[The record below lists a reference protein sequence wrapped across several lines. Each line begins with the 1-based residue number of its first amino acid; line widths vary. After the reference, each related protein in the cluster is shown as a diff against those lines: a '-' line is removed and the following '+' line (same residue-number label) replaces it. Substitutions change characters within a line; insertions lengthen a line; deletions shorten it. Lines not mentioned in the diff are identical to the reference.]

1 MKGHLIWLCLFFGL
15 TNAPATFC
23 TLHNELFH
31 PYLDDWSYTWIV
43 GYSYP
48 LNDHVS
54 YLRTVFKV
62 LRKNHLYVKKEKC
75 SFGQTE
81 ILFLGPWMGI
91 RAIEEWQ
98 APTKVSELRSF
109 LGLVNYYRRFIVSYS
124 KQLKNLLKKNVRTDH
139 GTALIGRVSKSF

>member
-1 MKGHLIWLCLFFGL
+1 M
-15 TNAPATFC
+15 
-23 TLHNELFH
+23 
-31 PYLDDWSYTWIV
+31 

-48 LNDHVS
+48 LNYHVS
-54 YLRTVFKV
+54 HLRTVFKV
-62 LRKNHLYVKKEKC
+62 LRKNRLYVKKEKC

-81 ILFLGPWMGI
+81 ILFLGHWMGI

-98 APTKVSELRSF
+98 APTKVSGLRSF

-124 KQLKNLLKKNVRTDH
+124 KRVAPLKKILKKDVRTDH

>member
-1 MKGHLIWLCLFFGL
+1 MTFGL

-23 TLHNELFH
+23 TLYNELFH
-31 PYLDDWSYTWIV
+31 PYDGWYTLIV
-43 GYSYP
+43 GYSHS

-54 YLRTVFKV
+54 HLRTFFKA

-75 SFGQTE
+75 SFRQTE
-81 ILFLGPWMGI
+81 ILFLGHWMGI

-98 APTKVSELRSF
+98 APTKVSGLRSF

-124 KQLKNLLKKNVRTDH
+124 KSH
-139 GTALIGRVSKSF
+139 SKIS

>member
-1 MKGHLIWLCLFFGL
+1 MPL
-15 TNAPATFC
+15 PRSFC

-31 PYLDDWSYTWIV
+31 PYLDDRSYTLIV

-54 YLRTVFKV
+54 HLRTVFKV
-62 LRKNHLYVKKEKC
+62 LRKNHLYVKKDKY

-81 ILFLGPWMGI
+81 ILLLGHWMGI
-91 RAIEEWQ
+91 RAIEEWK

-124 KQLKNLLKKNVRTDH
+124 KRAAQLKNILKKNVRTDH

>member
-1 MKGHLIWLCLFFGL
+1 MLPFGL

-31 PYLDDWSYTWIV
+31 PYLDDWWYTLIV
-43 GYSYP
+43 GYSYS

-54 YLRTVFKV
+54 HLRTVFKKEEP
-62 LRKNHLYVKKEKC
+62 LCKDKEREMLLWTDRDPIPRALDGHQSHRGVK
-75 SFGQTE
+75 
-81 ILFLGPWMGI
+81 
-91 RAIEEWQ
+91 
-98 APTKVSELRSF
+98 PTKVSELRSF

-124 KQLKNLLKKNVRTDH
+124 LRAAQLKNLLKKNVRTDH

>member
-1 MKGHLIWLCLFFGL
+1 MPFGL
-15 TNAPATFC
+15 TNAPAMLC

-31 PYLDDWSYTWIV
+31 PYLDDWWYTLIV
-43 GYSYP
+43 GYSYS

-54 YLRTVFKV
+54 HLRTVFKV
-62 LRKNHLYVKKEKC
+62 LRKNHLYVKKDKC

-81 ILFLGPWMGI
+81 ILFLGHWMGI

-124 KQLKNLLKKNVRTDH
+124 KRAAQLKNLLKKDVRTDH